1 MEQLMEHLLGADNAL
16 RNNAEQVISGLEK
29 EPEAYLAGLMN
40 VSIFLWSCLLSRFYV
55 LPPSVL
61 SVTSLV
67 F

>member
-29 EPEAYLAGLMN
+29 EPETYLTGLMN
-40 VSIFLWSCLLSRFYV
+40 VSTFLWPYLLSRFYV
-55 LPPSVL
+55 LLPSVL